1 LIITAIGILER
12 NLYVTTAG
20 ISLGGFASAF
30 YHPMGGSALTYV
42 YGIQAGSAMGINGAF
57 SNLGTALYPSIMFGL
72 LSFLSITNLGVFYS
86 LIILSIASL
95 IASIPLML
103 IKFRTPNKNYVRDRN
118 NQFVIS
124 FPLIILTIIML
135 LRAIF
140 TQGVIQFLPT
150 MLITEYSYKFN
161 IDLGYTLTIIF
172 AAGTL
177 GQPTLGYLSDKF
189 GRVILLTL
197 STIFSIFFFFIFIY
211 TALPYFLIIFGL
223 FALSNFSLALSLA
236 GEIAKK
242 EGTGLANAYV
252 WGLGNTTGS
261 AIGPALVGLLSQYF
275 SISFFL
281 QILSLFAILSIFL
294 VFAISKKEEEIKVQA
309 LH

>member
-1 LIITAIGILER
+1 
-12 NLYVTTAG
+12 
-20 ISLGGFASAF
+20 
-30 YHPMGGSALTYV
+30 
-42 YGIQAGSAMGINGAF
+42 
-57 SNLGTALYPSIMFGL
+57 
-72 LSFLSITNLGVFYS
+72 
-86 LIILSIASL
+86 
-95 IASIPLML
+95 ML

-197 STIFSIFFFFIFIY
+197 STIFSIFFF
-211 TALPYFLIIFGL
+211 
-223 FALSNFSLALSLA
+223 
-236 GEIAKK
+236 
-242 EGTGLANAYV
+242 
-252 WGLGNTTGS
+252 
-261 AIGPALVGLLSQYF
+261 
-275 SISFFL
+275 
-281 QILSLFAILSIFL
+281 LSLFIQHYLTFL
-294 VFAISKKEEEIKVQA
+294 
-309 LH
+309 